1 MMEIEAQ
8 QVGVTIG
15 GRQILEDISLAVR
28 GRQFVGIIG
37 PNGSGKSTFLK
48 CVYRTMQATQGMI
61 YLDSRDAAEF
71 SYQD

>member
-37 PNGSGKSTFLK
+37 PNGSGKSTF
-48 CVYRTMQATQGMI
+48 
-61 YLDSRDAAEF
+61 
-71 SYQD
+71 